1 MIPVWKLRTLPRT
14 TRLRKTARILQ
25 EAELRLDRGA
35 SPELSYLASCAL
47 LITEETALRASVRE
61 AARAVAAWPEQ
72 VQRQR
77 QTQPDE
83 ALRRALNRLRHC
95 LLETLGEQPAEW
107 DLLLEDRLELDA
119 SRRTVYPVEVYLE
132 EIRSPFNVGSIFRSA
147 EAFGVTRLLL
157 SPGTASPLHARA
169 RKTARGAVAAVPWR
183 YAPLSCLR
191 GREGVVALEIGG
203 TSLGDFRFPAAG
215 VLLVGSE
222 ELGLSPSALAL
233 AGGGRV
239 SIPMAGAKRSLNV
252 AVAFGVVM
260 QAWSSRLSADMP

>member
-1 MIPVWKLRTLPRT
+1 MIPAWKLRTLPCT
-14 TRLRKTARILQ
+14 TRLRKIARILQ

-35 SPELSYLASCAL
+35 PPELAYLASCAL
-47 LITEETALRASVRE
+47 LIVEETVLRASVRE
-61 AARAVAAWPEQ
+61 AARVVAAWPEQ
-72 VQRQR
+72 A
-77 QTQPDE
+77 QTQTEE
-83 ALRRALNRLRHC
+83 ALKRALNRLRHC

-107 DLLLEDRLELDA
+107 DLLVEDRLELDA

-191 GREGVVALEIGG
+191 GRQGVVALEIGG
-203 TSLGDFRFPAAG
+203 TPLGAFQFPAAG

-260 QAWSSRLSADMP
+260 QAWSSRLSAEMA